1 MSNWKKGGY
10 ETNRYVIM
18 KRNGKP
24 VDPRADYFVL
34 RIDKDPHA
42 RVAAMAYADS
52 VEKDN
57 GKFADGIRRA
67 VKQYNAMAELLA
79 AQPQKGDSD
88 E

>member
-42 RVAAMAYADS
+42 RVAVMAYADS

-67 VKQYNAMAELLA
+67 VKQYNAMAAILNA
-79 AQPQKGDSD
+79 APPQKES
-88 E
+88 ER